1 MLLGKQNFESDE
13 LKVESVVSKMEI
25 TASDDKHYQTLDT
38 IMAQSR

>member
-25 TASDDKHYQTLDT
+25 TASDGKHYQTLDT